1 MLEYFDYPFSRPE
14 ELTGDYMIAT
24 YLITIPGSADVLKK
38 AGNFAIGQTVGTWVK
53 IPGVTQR
60 MIEEY
65 QAKILSINVI
75 PSEQEQLALLRLAFP
90 SANFAGSISM
100 MLTGLMG
107 NDVSTALRNKLLDIE
122 LTGGAKDLFKGPQ
135 QSIEELRAL
144 TGVYGRP
151 LVLNMIKPCVGFS
164 PKEGAALFY
173 EVASGGVDII
183 KDDELLGNT
192 GYNAV
197 AERVKEYIKAAKA
210 AAGQT
215 GRQTAYLVNIT
226 DRPSRMRDNAKAA
239 IDAGAQGC
247 LVNFV
252 FAGADAL
259 LDISE
264 EFGDKLFIMAHYAGA
279 GVMSA
284 QTGGIADPVLLGLL
298 PRFAGAHAVM
308 TMTPT
313 SDTTY
318 EFYKTVQ
325 TQRMPLG
332 GIRPVV
338 TTVGGG
344 ITPVS
349 AERFTKE
356 LGSDIILGVGGA
368 VQGHPDGASAGASAI
383 IAAVEATSKGVPLYE
398 AAQNNAYLKTALEC
412 FN

>member
-1 MLEYFDYPFSRPE
+1 MLEYFDYPYSRPE
-14 ELTGDYMIAT
+14 EITGDYIIAT
-24 YLITIPGSADVLKK
+24 YLISVPSTSDILKK
-38 AGNFAIGQTVGTWVK
+38 AGSFAIGQTIGTWVR

-65 QAKILSINVI
+65 QAKIVSIEVA
-75 PSEQEQLALLRLAFP
+75 PVEQEQLALLRIAFP
-90 SANFAGSISM
+90 AVNFARSISM
-100 MLTGLMG
+100 MLTGLLG

-135 QSIEELRAL
+135 KSIEELREL
-144 TGVYGRP
+144 TGVYDRP

-173 EVASGGVDII
+173 KVASGGVDII

-197 AERVKEYIKAAKA
+197 AERVKEYTKAAQA
-210 AAGQT
+210 AAENT
-215 GRQTAYLVNIT
+215 GRQTVYLVNIT

-239 IDAGAQGC
+239 IEAGAKGC
-247 LVNFV
+247 LINFV
-252 FAGADAL
+252 FAGADSL

-264 EFGDKLFIMAHYAGA
+264 EFGDELFIMAHYAGA
-279 GVMSA
+279 GVMSSRK
-284 QTGGIADPVLLGLL
+284 GGIADPVLLGLL
-298 PRFAGAHAVM
+298 PRYAGAHAVM

-313 SDTTY
+313 PDTEY

-325 TQRMPLG
+325 AQRMPLG
-332 GIRPVV
+332 KIKPVV

-344 ITPVS
+344 ITPTN

-356 LGSDIILGVGGA
+356 LGNDIILGVGGA
-368 VQGHPDGASAGASAI
+368 VQGHPDGASAGASAMV
-383 IAAVEATSKGVPLYE
+383 AAVEAASKGIPICE
-398 AAQNNAYLKTALEC
+398 AAQSNACLKKALAH